1 MRKCSISK
9 ELGGL
14 RVKVRARGVLVTVIR
29 GILGRFLGCRFRVKG
44 LKMFNIQGRF

>member
-1 MRKCSISK
+1 MRKYSISK

-14 RVKVRARGVLVTVIR
+14 RVKVRARGFLIIR
-29 GILGRFLGCRFRVKG
+29 DILGRFLGCRFRVKG